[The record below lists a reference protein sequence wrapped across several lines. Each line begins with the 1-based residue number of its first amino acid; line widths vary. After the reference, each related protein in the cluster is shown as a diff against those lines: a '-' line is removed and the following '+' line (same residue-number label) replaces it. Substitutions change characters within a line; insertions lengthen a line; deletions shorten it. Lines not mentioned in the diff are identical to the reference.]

1 MTVFPTIMPF
11 HPHTKACLRA
21 FYEGVWEGL
30 AAPYYL
36 FVGMPDQS
44 KKFAARAI
52 ELAPTDYAAL
62 ARDWQRIGRDM
73 QKVISDYEA
82 TLQQKTDRTEPDQQA
97 KKRRDKPA

>member
-1 MTVFPTIMPF
+1 MTVLSTIMPF
-11 HPHTKACLRA
+11 SPHTKACLRA

-36 FVGMPDQS
+36 FVGMPDHS

-52 ELAPTDYAAL
+52 ELAPPDYAAL
-62 ARDWQRIGRDM
+62 ARDWQRIGLDM

-82 TLQQKTDRTEPDQQA
+82 TLQQKADPPAPATKP
-97 KKRRDKPA
+97 DKPA